1 MKLIRT
7 IAVLLTMTLLL
18 TPCAGIAESLPLT
31 EEQVAFYRARTEEW
45 EAAYGPCVV
54 WDYQTRAAFSKI
66 YHRFPGDY
74 INRMDP
80 DHPALPV
87 LPENVAVSYEEAV
100 DIAYAALTDYS
111 DRITADYLDGLTLAS
126 HYMNLVQNEADKEL
140 IEPDFWQMW
149 AIQFFEELPG
159 GEETYVMR
167 CGVQLNAQTGKV
179 VTMTYA
185 LDAANDADYDNISVI
200 TF

>member
-1 MKLIRT
+1 MKLIPT

-87 LPENVAVSYEEAV
+87 LPENVAVSYEAS
-100 DIAYAALTDYS
+100 APAPPAGWAAGCTGALRWPWRGRSST
-111 DRITADYLDGLTLAS
+111 
-126 HYMNLVQNEADKEL
+126 
-140 IEPDFWQMW
+140 PDSS
-149 AIQFFEELPG
+149 G
-159 GEETYVMR
+159 
-167 CGVQLNAQTGKV
+167 
-179 VTMTYA
+179 
-185 LDAANDADYDNISVI
+185 
-200 TF
+200 

>member
-1 MKLIRT
+1 
-7 IAVLLTMTLLL
+7 
-18 TPCAGIAESLPLT
+18 
-31 EEQVAFYRARTEEW
+31 
-45 EAAYGPCVV
+45 
-54 WDYQTRAAFSKI
+54 
-66 YHRFPGDY
+66 
-74 INRMDP
+74 MDP
-80 DHPALPV
+80 DHPALPA

-111 DRITADYLDGLTLAS
+111 DRITADYLDDLTLAS
-126 HYMNLVQNEADKEL
+126 HYINLVQNEADKEL

-159 GEETYVMR
+159 EEETYVMR

-185 LDAANDADYDNISVI
+185 LDAASDTDYDNISVI

>member
-80 DHPALPV
+80 DHPALPA
-87 LPENVAVSYEEAV
+87 LPENVAISYEEAV

-159 GEETYVMR
+159 GGGNLCDALRGSAKRPDRKGGYHDVR
-167 CGVQLNAQTGKV
+167 AGCGQ
-179 VTMTYA
+179 
-185 LDAANDADYDNISVI
+185 
-200 TF
+200 